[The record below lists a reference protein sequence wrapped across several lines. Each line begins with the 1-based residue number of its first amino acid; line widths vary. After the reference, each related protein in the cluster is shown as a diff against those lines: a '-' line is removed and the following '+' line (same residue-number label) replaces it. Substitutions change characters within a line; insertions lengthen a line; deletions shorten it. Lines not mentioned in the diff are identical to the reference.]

1 MYVFDDGGVSVEQRL
16 EAHFGDSGGGGGG
29 GKRKQEDVIPHPD
42 PSAYPFWPLEDLMEE
57 PYANVVTWRGRDE
70 AGRPLLHVKMGEAVD
85 TLTKAQKKKMEPVMV
100 SQCYHGIGHLCLA
113 HHPSTPQGQI
123 GVLVDCKGLSP
134 FKLPPLDV
142 ISNGIVALGRFFGHR
157 AGRYYLINTPRG
169 ADMFI
174 RLLATVMGREQRQKL
189 RLVNG
194 KERDSILRMQQM
206 TELDW
211 PPSVA
216 LSTPTMATRT
226 TTPTPTTHIIP
237 AALPQLPQR
246 RR

>member
-1 MYVFDDGGVSVEQRL
+1 
-16 EAHFGDSGGGGGG
+16 
-29 GKRKQEDVIPHPD
+29 
-42 PSAYPFWPLEDLMEE
+42 MEE

-85 TLTKAQKKKMEPVMV
+85 TLTHEQKKKMEPVMV

-113 HHPSTPQGQI
+113 HDPSTPQGQI

-174 RLLATVMGREQRQKL
+174 RLLATVMGGEQRRKL

-194 KERDSILRMQQM
+194 KDRDALLRMQEITD

-211 PPSVA
+211 PPSFA
-216 LSTPTMATRT
+216 FSTMASASPTPCAT
-226 TTPTPTTHIIP
+226 TMTTPTPETW
-237 AALPQLPQR
+237 AA
-246 RR
+246 